1 MRLWLRVCLGHL
13 DNFAVGYFRK
23 QGFTQKISMP
33 KERWFGF
40 IKDYEGGTLMECRIS
55 PKVDYLRLFAILNDQ
70 QEAVQRAILR
80 LKPPRVS
87 PGLTCWQV
95 SVGETTLM
103 RCSLDLEECVKCCV
117 V

>member
-1 MRLWLRVCLGHL
+1 MRVRVFGGI

-33 KERWFGF
+33 NERWFGF

-55 PKVDYLRLFAILNDQ
+55 PKVDYLRLFAILNEQ

-80 LKPPRVS
+80 LKPPRVF

-95 SVGETTLM
+95 REWGAFAFWF
-103 RCSLDLEECVKCCV
+103 
-117 V
+117 